1 MTKRDYYEVLGL
13 ERTATMPDVKKAYR
27 KLALKYHPD
36 KNKEPG
42 AEDQF
47 KEVSEAYSVLSD
59 EQKRAKYDQYGHAA
73 TDQNFSGHGAG
84 FDFDLSDA
92 LRTFMSGFGDLN
104 DLFGGNAG
112 RGAGGRPAGRD
123 IQITLKL
130 TLEEVAEGV
139 EKKLKLKIQKPCST
153 CSGSGSSGGSPPV
166 TCPYCKGSGRIRQ
179 VSRSFFGMVEN
190 VGICRNCNGEGT
202 MISSPCSACSATGL
216 EKGETTIKLN
226 IPAGVSQGNF
236 MRLRAQ
242 GNFGPRG
249 GPQGDIIVVFEE
261 EEHRYF
267 ERHGEDIIYYLQV
280 SMPLAALGG
289 EVTVPVLGGQA
300 KMSVPAGTQSES
312 LLRLKGK
319 GIKSNRG
326 NRRGDQLV
334 KVVVHTPAN
343 LSAESRKL
351 FEKLATQP
359 EINPHTTD
367 EGFFQKLK
375 QHLFG

>member
-1 MTKRDYYEVLGL
+1 MTKRDYYEVLEL
-13 ERTATMPDVKKAYR
+13 ERGASPADVKKAYR

-42 AEDQF
+42 AEERF

-59 EQKRAKYDQYGHAA
+59 EQKRARYDQYGHAA
-73 TDQNFSGHGAG
+73 TDGGFGGQGGG

-104 DLFGGNAG
+104 DLFGGQGGG
-112 RGAGGRPAGRD
+112 RGGRPAGRD
-123 IQITLKL
+123 IQLTLKL
-130 TLEEVAEGV
+130 PLEEIAEGV
-139 EKKLKLKIQKPCST
+139 EKKLKLKIQRPCGT
-153 CSGSGSSGGSPPV
+153 CSGSGSAAGSQPV
-166 TCPYCKGSGRIRQ
+166 TCPYCKGAGRIRQ

-190 VGICRNCNGEGT
+190 VGVCRNCNGEGT
-202 MISSPCSACSATGL
+202 LISSPCTTCSGTGL
-216 EKGETTIKLN
+216 EKGDTTLKLN

-236 MRLRAQ
+236 MRLRGQ
-242 GNFGPRG
+242 GNHGPRN

-267 ERHGEDIIYYLQV
+267 ERHGEDILYYLQV
-280 SMPLAALGG
+280 SMPQAVLGA
-289 EVTVPVLGGQA
+289 EVTVPVLGGEA
-300 KMSVPAGTQSES
+300 RLAVPPGTQSET
-312 LLRLKGK
+312 LLRMKGR
-319 GIKSNRG
+319 GIRSNRG

-334 KVVVHTPAN
+334 KVVVHTPTH

-351 FEKLATQP
+351 FEKLATQG
-359 EINPHTTD
+359 EINPRGTE